1 MPKNKQ
7 TAAVVLVEEMGSE
20 RWSIELKNFGQCR
33 DRLGADV
40 MAAFSRCF
48 IHADRLASMVSFA
61 YISLQRY
68 GKESIAFN
76 RNLHTMVWF
85 TIGTLRELAR
95 ATRDCRNA
103 LAKRGSLDPTSP
115 PWARLRDF
123 EARWD
128 RDEAF
133 RKMRDRAAFHV
144 DSDVV
149 SAGLELLAGEGD
161 VVLSRGEGPR
171 ADDSSLTLGLLALHN
186 GLGMDLETYGRF
198 LDRVSEDQGVGSD
211 IQEAF
216 ISAAESAGIPF
227 GD

>member
-68 GKESIAFN
+68 GKESIAF
-76 RNLHTMVWF
+76 
-85 TIGTLRELAR
+85 
-95 ATRDCRNA
+95 
-103 LAKRGSLDPTSP
+103 
-115 PWARLRDF
+115 
-123 EARWD
+123 
-128 RDEAF
+128 
-133 RKMRDRAAFHV
+133 KMRDRAAFHV